1 MKKINSQVHL
11 KNHKC
16 CRHERTRNR
25 YGHVSISSCPYGQC
39 ASTHVFT
46 IGQLFFF
53 DPAPSKIAPPPSA
66 ELESRNPFVLGQFLT
81 IDLPLSSTFKRLN
94 FRPSPEFPIVIGE
107 KNILIGYRIPPNI
120 TTAAAV
126 VLLSPSQPAAHITP
140 TVNQPSTHYLIA
152 MTTPAQKMA
161 LQ

>member
-1 MKKINSQVHL
+1 MLSNYS
-11 KNHKC
+11 
-16 CRHERTRNR
+16 
-25 YGHVSISSCPYGQC
+25 SIPSCPYDQC
-39 ASTHVFT
+39 ASSHIFRMGT
-46 IGQLFFF
+46 
-53 DPAPSKIAPPPSA
+53 APIFGAQISKIAPPPSA